1 MASDEQSHIVEWPF
15 TQGQNEGTERAVLPV
30 GQFSYVQ
37 NARYRKNQR
46 LGKRFGYSKRTSLDA
61 NGVALGNGAGR
72 LNCLGPFFCAVDDV
86 FYRRNEFNGTWGVKP
101 SGQNAEDEVSL
112 WNRFPEVMPAPIID
126 PPVQDHPSTNGNA
139 PPRSGMTTGLGL
151 IWTAEARVF
160 DVAWYVFISAIDPD
174 TSAVVFTQELS
185 LFGLAATTDTPG
197 VQLLSTSSSIALIV
211 DEFTAGAKSAVNVKV
226 LTTLTAGFG
235 AGVTVP
241 CIESAAN
248 YYPTSASLLLFAYV
262 LTASPTVFRVGTLD
276 PATGAVVQLSGVA
289 SVGNKTLLSVFGRSA
304 GGVCC
309 SFFDA
314 TNQQVQV
321 LDSGFVQ
328 TGFFAVTAT
337 VATAVGPVMFAE
349 RLTAST
355 YKLVAV
361 FKDVIAAG
369 PTVDV
374 CALDFSDTGTVP
386 AAAARQRNCEAISQ
400 PFTITGTVDKVYL
413 WVRGKASFTSGVATL
428 VRVPQ
433 QSEWTAIATGPG
445 VFPAQATV
453 DDRDVP
459 EPLDA
464 RSAGPPFPTPRLM
477 SNGYN
482 ALINYTRNSIVAA
495 STVYLVRSVAL
506 VPVRH
511 LSEGPRYAMSC
522 VVPVIDRQFVAGG
535 QPQWV
540 SNGALSAQ
548 EAGFIQQPVRV
559 TVPAQSTTGGTALTL
574 LGTYSYTVVFES
586 SVGGV
591 TERSAP
597 AEPATFTLTGGNDT
611 LTTRWIVAEM
621 SSRRQVSGK
630 IYRTAANGSVFY
642 LVDKFDAKPDDFRW
656 YTFVDTRPDS
666 DIIQNEALYINI
678 GQEVA
683 ASNVPACSFA
693 NTGGNRLWVGGGF
706 HGNIVQASKQF
717 APHLAPEFADDD
729 AWRVTLP
736 ANCTG
741 SAWCD
746 SEVLFTQEGIYIV
759 NGDGPDVAGVGY
771 FTTTRLPFNIGCI
784 DWRSVVT
791 CDLGV
796 MFQSARGLYL
806 LPRGFGTPVAMDQ
819 VLDTLT
825 TYPII
830 TSARS
835 DYNSTGGADNS
846 EQIVQWTAVADEE
859 ASSGV
864 VITFDLAYKAFYVD
878 TFGADYPAV
887 FQSGWSGD
895 AVQAPALATV
905 GAGGASKWHP
915 FRVWDT
921 NGYDDEELPIEFKTV
936 TGDVRPWGTFGHGV
950 IERLGF
956 LGEMRS
962 ACTVNVTKTTD
973 KGTRASTRAYTAV
986 APDPLVGQSF
996 YLAVDLGSTEQKDVT
1011 TLRTEVSESSTLEG
1025 VTLSAMVTELG
1036 NNPQKFKLLR
1046 IADRI
1051 G

>member
-37 NARYRKNQR
+37 NARYRKLQR

-61 NGVALGNGAGR
+61 NGVALGNGNGR
-72 LNCLGPFFCAVDDV
+72 INCLGPLFCAVDDV
-86 FYRRNEFNGTWGVKP
+86 FYRRNEFNGTWSVEP
-101 SGQNAEDEVSL
+101 SGQDVQDECAI

-126 PPVQDHPSTNGNA
+126 PPVQDHPANGNA
-139 PPRSGMTTGLGL
+139 APYSGMTTGLGL
-151 IWTAEARVF
+151 IWTAEARIF
-160 DVAWYVFISAIDPD
+160 DVAWYVFISAVDPD
-174 TSAVVFTQELS
+174 TSTVVFTQELS
-185 LFGLAATTDTPG
+185 LFGTAATSDTPG
-197 VQLLSTSSSIALIV
+197 VQLLSTDSTIMLMV
-211 DEFTAGAKSAVNVKV
+211 DEFTAGVKSAVRIYS
-226 LTTLTAGFG
+226 LTTLIAGFG
-235 AGVTVP
+235 TGTSIP
-241 CIESAAN
+241 CIQSAAN
-248 YYPTSASLLLFAYV
+248 YYPTSANLLLFAYV

-276 PATGAVVQLSGVA
+276 PSTGAVVQLSGVA
-289 SVGNKTLLSVFGRSA
+289 SVGNKTRLSIFGRSA

-314 TNQQVQV
+314 TDQQVQV
-321 LDSGFVQ
+321 LDAAFVQ

-337 VATAVGPVMFAE
+337 VVTAVGPVMFAE
-349 RLTAST
+349 RLSAPT
-355 YKLVAV
+355 YTLVAI

-374 CALDFSDTGTVP
+374 CAFDFSELGVVP
-386 AAAARQRNCEAISQ
+386 ASAPRQRNSEAISQ
-400 PFTITGTVDKVYL
+400 PFTVSSTVDEVYIWL
-413 WVRGKASFTSGVATL
+413 RGTATDALGVATL
-428 VRVPQ
+428 VRVPHQ
-433 QSEWTAIATGPG
+433 TEWEVPSSAG

-459 EPLDA
+459 APLAA
-464 RSAGPPFPTPRLM
+464 RSAGPPFPTPRQM

-482 ALINYTRNSIVAA
+482 ALLNYTRSSFVAGA
-495 STVYLVRSVAL
+495 TAQLVRSVAL

-511 LSEGPRYAMSC
+511 LTEGPRYAMSC

-548 EAGFIQQPVRV
+548 EAGFIQQPLSIAAPVE
-559 TVPAQSTTGGTALTL
+559 STTGGGLTL
-574 LGTYSYTVVFES
+574 LATYSYTVVFES

-597 AEPATFTLTGGNDT
+597 AVPVTITLTGGNET
-611 LTTRWIVAEM
+611 VTTRWIVAEM
-621 SSRRQVSGK
+621 SARRQVSGK

-642 LVDKFDAKPDDFRW
+642 FVNKFDAKPDDFRW
-656 YTFVDTRPDS
+656 FSFVDVRADS

-693 NTGGNRLWVGGGF
+693 NTGGNRLWCGGGF
-706 HGNIVQASKQF
+706 SGNIVQASKQF

-741 SAWCD
+741 AAWCD

-759 NGDGPDVAGVGY
+759 NGDGPDVAGVGF

-846 EQIVQWTAVADEE
+846 EQIVQWTAVADE
-859 ASSGV
+859 AATSGV

-887 FQSGWSGD
+887 FQSGWAGD

-905 GAGGASKWHP
+905 GSGGASKWHP

-921 NGYDDEELPIEFKTV
+921 NAYSDEGLPIEFKTV

-950 IERLGF
+950 VERLGF

-973 KGTRASTRAYTAV
+973 KGTRAADPRVYTAA

-996 YLAVDLGSTEQKDVT
+996 YLAVDLGQPEQKDVT

-1036 NNPQKFKLLR
+1036 NNPQNFKLLR

>member
-1 MASDEQSHIVEWPF
+1 MASDEQSHVVEWPF

-86 FYRRNEFNGTWGVKP
+86 FYRRNEFNGTWSVKP
-101 SGQNAEDEVSL
+101 SGQDVQDETQL
-112 WNRFPEVMPAPIID
+112 WNRFPEFMPAPIID

-185 LFGLAATTDTPG
+185 LFGLAATTDTVG
-197 VQLLSTSSSIALIV
+197 VQLLSTSASIALLV
-211 DEFTAGAKSAVNVKV
+211 DEFTAGVKSAVNVSV

-241 CIESAAN
+241 CIQSAAN

-289 SVGNKTLLSVFGRSA
+289 SAGNKTLLSIFGRSA
-304 GGVCC
+304 GGVCG

-321 LDSGFVQ
+321 LDAGFVQ
-328 TGFFAVTAT
+328 TGFFAVTTT

-349 RLTAST
+349 RLTAPT

-400 PFTITGTVDKVYL
+400 PFTISSGVDKVYI
-413 WVRGKASFTSGVATL
+413 WVRGTAYFTLGVATL
-428 VRVPQ
+428 VRVPH
-433 QSEWTAIATGPG
+433 QSEWTSIGTNPG
-445 VFPAQATV
+445 TFPAQATV

-459 EPLDA
+459 EPLNTYT
-464 RSAGPPFPTPRLM
+464 AGPPFPTPRLM

-482 ALINYTRNSIVAA
+482 ALINYTRSSIVSA
-495 STVYLVRSVAL
+495 SVIYPLRSIAI

-522 VVPVIDRQFVAGG
+522 VVPVIDRQFVAGA

-540 SNGALSAQ
+540 SNGALSAH
-548 EAGFIQQPVRV
+548 EAGFIQQPLSIM
-559 TVPAQSTTGGTALTL
+559 VPTGSVAAGALTL
-574 LGTYSYTVVFES
+574 LAKYAYTVVFES

-591 TERSAP
+591 IEQSAP
-597 AEPATFTLTGGNDT
+597 ANPVTVTLTGAQNT
-611 LTTRWIVAEM
+611 VTTRWIVAEM
-621 SSRRQVSGK
+621 TARRQVSGK
-630 IYRTAANGSVFY
+630 IYRTAENGSIFY
-642 LVDKFDAKPDDFRW
+642 LVNKFDAKPDDFRW
-656 YTFVDTRPDS
+656 FTFIDTFSDD
-666 DIIQNEALYINI
+666 DIIQNEALDINI

-693 NTGGNRLWVGGGF
+693 NVGGNRLWCGGGF
-706 HGNIVQASKQF
+706 SGNIVQASKQF
-717 APHLAPEFADDD
+717 APRLAPEFADDD

-736 ANCTG
+736 SNCTG

-746 SEVLFTQEGIYIV
+746 AEVLFTQEGIYTV
-759 NGDGPDVAGVGY
+759 SGDGPDVAGVGF
-771 FTTTRLPFNIGCI
+771 FTLSRLPFNIGCI

-806 LPRGFGTPVAMDQ
+806 LPRGFGTPVPMDQ
-819 VLDTLT
+819 VIDTLA

-846 EQIVQWTAVADEE
+846 EQIVQWTAVADE
-859 ASSGV
+859 AATSGV
-864 VITFDLAYKAFYVD
+864 VITFDLAYKAFSVD

-887 FQSGWSGD
+887 FQSGWGGD
-895 AVQAPALATV
+895 AVQAPALATI
-905 GAGGASKWHP
+905 GSGGASKWHP

-921 NGYDDEELPIEFKTV
+921 DLYSDEGLPIAFKTV

-973 KGTRASTRAYTAV
+973 KGTRIADPRVYTAA
-986 APDPLVGQSF
+986 APDPLVGESF
-996 YLAVDLGSTEQKDVT
+996 YLAVDLGQPEQKDVT
-1011 TLRTEVSESSTLEG
+1011 TLRTEISESSTLEG

-1036 NNPQKFKLLR
+1036 NNPQKYKLLR

>member
-30 GQFSYVQ
+30 GQFSYIQ

-46 LGKRFGYSKRTSLDA
+46 MGKRFGYSKRTSVDA
-61 NGVALGNGAGR
+61 NGVALGNGNGR
-72 LNCLGPFFCAVDDV
+72 MNCLGPFFCAVDDM
-86 FYRRNEFNGTWGVKP
+86 FYRRNERDGTWGVKP
-101 SGQNAEDEVSL
+101 AGQNVEDEMFL

-126 PPVQDHPSTNGNA
+126 PPVQEHPANGNA
-139 PPRSGMTTGLGL
+139 PPYSGMTTGLGL
-151 IWTAEARVF
+151 IWTAEARIF
-160 DVAWYVFISAIDPD
+160 DVAWYVFVSAIDPD
-174 TSAVVFTQELS
+174 TGVVVFTQEITQ
-185 LFGLAATTDTPG
+185 FGLSATSDTPG
-197 VQLLSTSSSIALIV
+197 VQLLSTSGTIALIV
-211 DEFTAGAKSAVNVKV
+211 DAFTAGVKSAVTVYS
-226 LTTLTAGFG
+226 LTTLSAGFG
-235 AGVTVP
+235 AGNTVA
-241 CIESAAN
+241 CIQSAAN
-248 YYPTSASLLLFAYV
+248 YYPTSATLLLFAYV

-276 PATGAVVQLSGVA
+276 PLTGAVVQLSGVA

-314 TNQQVQV
+314 TNQQIQV
-321 LDSGFVQ
+321 LDAAFAQ
-328 TGFFAVTAT
+328 TGFFAANTT
-337 VATAVGPVMFAE
+337 IPTCVGPIMFAE
-349 RLTAST
+349 RTTAST
-355 YKLVAV
+355 YQMVAIV
-361 FKDVIAAG
+361 KDVIAAG

-374 CALDFSDTGTVP
+374 CALDFSDLGVTPTN
-386 AAAARQRNCEAISQ
+386 AARQRNAEAISQ
-400 PFTITGTVDKVYL
+400 PFSVVSAATKVYI
-413 WVRGKASFTSGVATL
+413 WVRGIATSSLGVATL
-428 VRVPQ
+428 VRVPHA
-433 QSEWTAIATGPG
+433 SEWTTIGTNPG
-445 VFPAQATV
+445 VFPAQATL

-459 EPLDA
+459 APLA
-464 RSAGPPFPTPRLM
+464 AANSGPPFPTPRLM

-482 ALINYTRNSIVAA
+482 SLLNYTRTSFVAGGLARLMRSIAV
-495 STVYLVRSVAL
+495 
-506 VPVRH
+506 VPIRH
-511 LSEGPRYAMSC
+511 LTEGPRYAASC
-522 VVPVIDRQFVAGG
+522 VVPVVGQQFVASA
-535 QPQWV
+535 QPQWI
-540 SNGALSAQ
+540 SGGSLSAY
-548 EAGFIQQPVRV
+548 EAGFIQIPYSILA
-559 TVPAQSTTGGTALTL
+559 PAQSTTGGGLTALA
-574 LGTYSYTVVFES
+574 TYSYTVVFES

-597 AEPATFTLTGGNDT
+597 ATPVTFTLTGVNDT
-611 LTTRWIVAEM
+611 ITTRWIVAEM
-621 SSRRQVSGK
+621 TNRRQVAGK
-630 IYRTAANGSVFY
+630 VYRTAANGSVFY
-642 LVDKFDAKPDDFRW
+642 FVNKFDAAPDDFQW
-656 YTFVDTRPDS
+656 FTFVDVRADS

-683 ASNVPACSFA
+683 ASSVPACSFA
-693 NTGGNRLWVGGGF
+693 NVGGNRLWCGGGF
-706 HGNIVQASKQF
+706 SGNIVQASKQF
-717 APHLAPEFADDD
+717 APHLCPEFSDDD
-729 AWRVTLP
+729 AWRITLP

-741 SAWCD
+741 AAWCD
-746 SEVLFTQEGIYIV
+746 GEVLFTQEGIYV
-759 NGDGPDVAGVGY
+759 VSGDGPDVAGVGF
-771 FTTTRLPFNIGCI
+771 FTVSRLPFNIGCI

-806 LPRGFGTPVAMDQ
+806 LPRGFGTPVPMDQ
-819 VLDTLT
+819 VIDTLT

-846 EQIVQWTAVADEE
+846 EQIVQWTAVADE
-859 ASSGV
+859 AATSGV
-864 VITFDLAYKAFYVD
+864 VITFDLAYKAFSVD

-887 FQSGWSGD
+887 FQSGWGGD

-905 GAGGASKWHP
+905 GSGGASKWHP

-921 NGYDDEELPIEFKTV
+921 NGYSDEGLPIAFKTV

-973 KGTRASTRAYTAV
+973 KGTRVADPRVYTAA

-1036 NNPQKFKLLR
+1036 NNPQNFKLLR